1 VRRPIGITNH
11 YRDDGLPLFQCLG
24 VRGGYLGMF
33 KKQNREGRS
42 VGSITFG
49 YGRFASGIYLTVE
62 CEDTSASI
70 SVIATA

>member
-1 VRRPIGITNH
+1 
-11 YRDDGLPLFQCLG
+11 
-24 VRGGYLGMF
+24 MF

-62 CEDTSASI
+62 CEDTSTSI